1 MDFFIGSISFYN
13 ESLFNKIIN
22 LYLFHPGLS
31 VPGCFYR
38 IIGDYTYTLD
48 IYLLVESLRSAPY
61 PSLNLT
67 VSPTL

>member
-1 MDFFIGSISFYN
+1 MYYYTPLLKFLSN
-13 ESLFNKIIN
+13 NLFNKIIN

-61 PSLNLT
+61 PNLNFT